1 MPKYTLRDNGSACRF
16 FDGEA
21 VLVNADTS
29 AYYSMNVTGTYV
41 LQELIVSGRE
51 AEDVS
56 RTLEDEFG
64 ASATDLGG
72 DVQNAI
78 VELETEGLIAV
89 AEDWSPN
96 PKIES
101 GGEFGLPDTYEKPEL
116 YCHGNL
122 EQLILSGE

>member
-29 AYYSMNVTGTYV
+29 AYYSMNTTGTYV

-56 RTLEDEFG
+56 RALAEQFG
-64 ASATDLGG
+64 TSATDLAG
-72 DVQNAI
+72 DVRSAI
-78 VELETEGLIAV
+78 VELESEGLIISAD
-89 AEDWSPN
+89 DWSAN

-101 GGEFGLPDTYEKPEL
+101 DEEFSLPDVYEKPEL